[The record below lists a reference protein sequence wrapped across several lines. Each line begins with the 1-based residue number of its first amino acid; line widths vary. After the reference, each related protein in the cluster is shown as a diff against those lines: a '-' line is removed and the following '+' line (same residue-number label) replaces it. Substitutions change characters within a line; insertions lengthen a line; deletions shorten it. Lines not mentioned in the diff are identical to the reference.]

1 MKFETIRKPRLRSD
15 SEGCGMFEIHR
26 QIIVGFSP
34 ISDWY
39 FIPKYVV

>member
-1 MKFETIRKPRLRSD
+1 MTFKTIENRVSVPTAKD
-15 SEGCGMFEIHR
+15 VMFEIHR